1 MSLTGFIT
9 KFFETTSS
17 VVALKTSWNVCLSPF
32 EDDATKKDL
41 KDILTELDLM
51 KSLKPHPHVVRLIGC
66 CTEKGTKFDLSMKS
80 LAD

>member
-1 MSLTGFIT
+1 M
-9 KFFETTSS
+9 ER
-17 VVALKTSWNVCLSPF
+17 VCLSPF

-66 CTEKGTKFDLSMKS
+66 CTEKGTKFDLSMNS
-80 LAD
+80 LAN